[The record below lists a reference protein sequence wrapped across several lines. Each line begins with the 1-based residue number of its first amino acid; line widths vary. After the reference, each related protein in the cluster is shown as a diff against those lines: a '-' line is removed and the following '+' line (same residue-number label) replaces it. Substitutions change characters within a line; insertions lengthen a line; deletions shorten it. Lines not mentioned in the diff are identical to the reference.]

1 MTNTPVAGQPQSSKR
16 PTAVRE
22 TAARMIYRTLQ
33 ADIVAMRLLPGT
45 ALNEKT
51 FIEQFGVSRTPV
63 REALIR
69 LGEDGLVDI
78 FPQSGTFVARIP
90 VDLIPESVVIRQAL
104 EGTTAEHAARLASKD
119 GIDKLDELIDLQQFH
134 AARDKLD
141 LFHEAD
147 DSFHEAVAEISGFPG
162 IWQHLKLVKIQ
173 IDRARRMTVP
183 VLGRIDQV
191 LSEHKRIRDAIAA
204 HDAQEAVIAM
214 KQHLNAVLPDIDELR
229 QSRPEFFI

>member
-1 MTNTPVAGQPQSSKR
+1 MQAMDGQITTGARAVAGR
-16 PTAVRE
+16 D
-22 TAARMIYRTLQ
+22 TAAKQIYRALQ
-33 ADIVAMRLLPGT
+33 ADIVAMKLLPGA
-45 ALNEKT
+45 ALDHKT

-69 LGEDGLVDI
+69 LAEEGLVDI

-104 EGTTAEHAARLASKD
+104 EGATAEHAALAATPEA
-119 GIDKLDELIDLQQFH
+119 IAKLDELIDMQQFH
-134 AARDKLD
+134 ASRGKLG

-147 DSFHEAVAEISGFPG
+147 DAFHETIAGIAGFPG
-162 IWQHLKLVKIQ
+162 IWQHLKVVKIQ

-191 LSEHKRIRDAIAA
+191 LREHKVIRDAVAA
-204 HDAQEAVIAM
+204 KDAPEAVKAM
-214 KQHLNAVLPDIDELR
+214 RHHLSAVLPDIDELR
-229 QSRPEFFI
+229 KSHPDFFI

>member
-1 MTNTPVAGQPQSSKR
+1 MTNSSVAGQHHSPKR

-22 TAARMIYRTLQ
+22 TAAKMIYRTLQ

-45 ALNEKT
+45 PLNEKI
-51 FIEQFGVSRTPV
+51 FIEKFGVSRTPV

-78 FPQSGTFVARIP
+78 LPQSGTFVARIP

-104 EGTTAEHAARLASKD
+104 EGATAEHAARLATKEN
-119 GIDKLDELIDLQQFH
+119 IEKLDELIDLQQFH

-147 DSFHEAVAEISGFPG
+147 DSFHETIAEISGYPG
-162 IWQHLKLVKIQ
+162 IWQQLKLVKIQ

-183 VLGRIDQV
+183 VLGRIDQI
-191 LSEHKRIRDAIAA
+191 LNEHTRIRDAIANQ
-204 HDAQEAVIAM
+204 DTQEAVIAM
-214 KQHLNAVLPDIDELR
+214 KQHLKAVLPDIDELR

>member
-1 MTNTPVAGQPQSSKR
+1 MSSGRRPAAG
-16 PTAVRE
+16 RE
-22 TAARMIYRTLQ
+22 TAAKLIYRALQ
-33 ADIVAMRLLPGT
+33 AEIVAMKLLPGT

-69 LGEDGLVDI
+69 LAEDGLVDI
-78 FPQSGTFVARIP
+78 FPQSGTFVSRIP

-104 EGTTAEHAARLASKD
+104 EGATAEHAALSVTPAAVE
-119 GIDKLDELIDLQQFH
+119 KLDELIALQHFH
-134 AARDKLD
+134 ASRNKLD

-147 DSFHEAVAEISGFPG
+147 DAFHEAIAEIAGFPG

-183 VLGRIDQV
+183 VLGRMDQV
-191 LSEHKRIRDAIAA
+191 LHEHKSIRDAIVAK
-204 HDAQEAVIAM
+204 DASLAVKAM
-214 KQHLNAVLPDIDELR
+214 KHHLSAVLPDIDELR
-229 QSRPEFFI
+229 KSHPDYFV

>member
-1 MTNTPVAGQPQSSKR
+1 MQPTAGQIPVTKRKVAG
-16 PTAVRE
+16 RE
-22 TAARMIYRTLQ
+22 TAAKMIYRVLQ
-33 ADIVAMRLLPGT
+33 ADIVAMKLLPGT
-45 ALNEKT
+45 PLNEKL

-69 LGEDGLVDI
+69 LSEDGLIDI

-104 EGTTAEHAARLASKD
+104 EGTTAEHAALAATSQSVE
-119 GIDKLDELIDLQQFH
+119 KLDELIDMQQFH
-134 AARDKLD
+134 ASRQKLD
-141 LFHEAD
+141 LFHDAD
-147 DSFHEAVAEISGFPG
+147 DAFHEEIAIISGFPG

-191 LSEHKRIRDAIAA
+191 LREHKLIRDAIAA
-204 HDAQEAVIAM
+204 KDAPEAVKAM
-214 KQHLNAVLPDIDELR
+214 KSHLSAVLPDIDELR
-229 QSRPEFFI
+229 KTRPDFFV

>member
-1 MTNTPVAGQPQSSKR
+1 LNTQPTFGQISSGRRAAAG
-16 PTAVRE
+16 RE
-22 TAARMIYRTLQ
+22 TAAKLIYRALQ
-33 ADIVAMRLLPGT
+33 ADIVAMKLLPGT

-69 LGEDGLVDI
+69 LAEEGLVDI

-104 EGTTAEHAARLASKD
+104 EGATAEHAALSSTPEAVA
-119 GIDKLDELIDLQQFH
+119 KLDELIDMQQFH
-134 AARDKLD
+134 ASREKLG

-147 DSFHEAVAEISGFPG
+147 DAFHETVAEIAGYPG

-183 VLGRIDQV
+183 VLGRMDQV
-191 LSEHKRIRDAIAA
+191 LREHKLIRDAIAA
-204 HDAQEAVIAM
+204 KDAPEAIKAM
-214 KQHLNAVLPDIDELR
+214 KHHLSAVLPDIDELR
-229 QSRPEFFI
+229 KSHPDFFV